1 MSWLRMAGEAMRY
14 VLPRTIGEG
23 AIEFMLPVGFTAL
36 TTAMAP
42 GDAGDKA
49 KVFAEQLGLNFI
61 PSLVGRGIGAG
72 GALAMG
78 AKKRLTMAPEE
89 FDAHI
94 LGKAQFGGVAADMS
108 NILLP
113 QPALMGAYQKEA
125 ERQQVAALQ
134 QQQAQAAPV
143 AAVSSGDPRL
153 DALNADNRRLS
164 AELGEE
170 DDPYRQHLMSLVMQG
185 AYA

>member
-1 MSWLRMAGEAMRY
+1 MAGEAMKY
-14 VLPRTIGEG
+14 VLPRTVGEG
-23 AIEFMLPVGFTAL
+23 AIEFMMPVGFTAL

-42 GDAGDKA
+42 GDAGDKT

-78 AKKRLTMAPEE
+78 AKNRLRMAPEE

-113 QPALMGAYQKEA
+113 QPALMGAYQKDA
-125 ERQQVAALQ
+125 ERQQAEALRQ
-134 QQQAQAAPV
+134 QQLMTQPV
-143 AAVSSGDPRL
+143 APTQQEDPRL
-153 DALNADNRRLS
+153 AVMRSSTQDL
-164 AELGEE
+164 EE
-170 DDPYRQHLMSLVMQG
+170 EDDDPYRQHLMNLVMQG
-185 AYA
+185 AYV